1 MVTLRK
7 AIVVAG
13 VTFLFLTAFGIVDLD
28 DGDGANTPAMTL
40 TVHRNPIP
48 ASTRGKLP
56 SLIQVTVAVGTATI
70 LRRHTAKGVFDLRS
84 LTCRSNLQSFCLLR
98 C

>member
-13 VTFLFLTAFGIVDLD
+13 FTCLLLTAFGFVDLD
-28 DGDGANTPAMTL
+28 EGDGANTPAMTL
-40 TVHRNPIP
+40 TVQRNPIP

-70 LRRHTAKGVFDLRS
+70 SSRRTAVGVFDLLS
-84 LTCRSNLQSFCLLR
+84 PNCRSNLQLFCLLR

>member
-13 VTFLFLTAFGIVDLD
+13 FTCLLLTGFGIVDLD

-56 SLIQVTVAVGTATI
+56 SLIQVTVAVGTAAISSRRTAEGI
-70 LRRHTAKGVFDLRS
+70 LDLHSRE
-84 LTCRSNLQSFCLLR
+84 CRSHLQSFCLLR

>member
-13 VTFLFLTAFGIVDLD
+13 VTCLLLTAFGIVDLD

-70 LRRHTAKGVFDLRS
+70 LSRRTPEGIFDLHS
-84 LTCRSNLQSFCLLR
+84 WKCRSHLQSFCLLR